1 MCIHRKYIYLS
12 TFVYLMVPLCLF
24 LLSWLHVY
32 YGAFCAAVLLFCMCK
47 VFRSIQKTAAASS
60 LCIGRYHIFY
70 LLLILLF
77 LLSTGHGGFIGANGV
92 DTPWRDAIYHDLVT
106 YPWPVIY
113 RYSDTMLAYYLAYW
127 LPAAGIS
134 WLCGLGIW
142 GSHVILFIWTYLGLG
157 LIFLLLCEYL
167 QPSRKQVLLVCMIFL
182 LWSGL
187 NLFGMLL
194 RSLFSAEAFRIDDN
208 PGFLSW
214 LYSAHSYDGYFIGY
228 FLRTTFDS
236 VANVYN
242 QYIPVALV
250 TLLFLQLR
258 HMYGIYAFLG
268 LLALPYSPL
277 GFAGV
282 AFLMLGDGV
291 NQTIHDIR
299 QKQSLVWQLGKEYAS
314 LENLLPSV
322 TILPIFYFYFM
333 MNSMSQRAVDTGIWA
348 APLSAYGLFRIGHL
362 LLFYVL
368 AFGIYLFLL
377 HKKHKSDFLYRWVGG
392 VLLLLPFFRIG
403 MTGDF
408 LWNASM
414 APYIV
419 IMTFVMKQVLSAWDR
434 KCFWGRDLI
443 LVMCLAVSAI
453 TPLMQMTTSLRAC
466 ILQKKLSVYID
477 EPGINGTFADK
488 KIDNLQNFL
497 AKDYQNS
504 IFYRYLSRRQ

>member
-1 MCIHRKYIYLS
+1 M
-12 TFVYLMVPLCLF
+12 
-24 LLSWLHVY
+24 
-32 YGAFCAAVLLFCMCK
+32 
-47 VFRSIQKTAAASS
+47 
-60 LCIGRYHIFY
+60 
-70 LLLILLF
+70 
-77 LLSTGHGGFIGANGV
+77 
-92 DTPWRDAIYHDLVT
+92 
-106 YPWPVIY
+106 
-113 RYSDTMLAYYLAYW
+113 
-127 LPAAGIS
+127 
-134 WLCGLGIW
+134 
-142 GSHVILFIWTYLGLG
+142 
-157 LIFLLLCEYL
+157 
-167 QPSRKQVLLVCMIFL
+167 LLVCMIFL

-377 HKKHKSDFLYRWVGG
+377 HKNTN
-392 VLLLLPFFRIG
+392 RI
-403 MTGDF
+403 F
-408 LWNASM
+408 
-414 APYIV
+414 
-419 IMTFVMKQVLSAWDR
+419 
-434 KCFWGRDLI
+434 
-443 LVMCLAVSAI
+443 
-453 TPLMQMTTSLRAC
+453 
-466 ILQKKLSVYID
+466 YID
-477 EPGINGTFADK
+477 GWEE
-488 KIDNLQNFL
+488 
-497 AKDYQNS
+497 
-504 IFYRYLSRRQ
+504 FYCCFPFSHWNDRGLFMECFYGALYSYHDICDETGFICVGS